1 MGYCVEQKSNNFSTP
16 SCMEEKKSKKENGL
30 MKSLSLI
37 VDRSPTRDAAGQE
50 DTKKKSQNHTYSFL
64 AALRKVKKLSTE
76 NIQNIYKAYNMVSP

>member
-1 MGYCVEQKSNNFSTP
+1 
-16 SCMEEKKSKKENGL
+16 MEEKKSKKENGL